1 MQEARERMTRE
12 WNGLFRSAWADAAVA
27 PLRKGAGAGYAWAM
41 PQAIGP
47 QPALIPGDSMFAS
60 QWHLKNATGVDIN
73 VTTVWNDYTGQGVL
87 VGVIDDGIDYNH
99 ADLAPNYNFDADY
112 DARGRDY
119 DAYPSSSSDKHGT
132 AVAGVIA
139 AASDGVYGAVGV
151 APGADIAGFR
161 MGYGSS
167 GSIGQIVTNLQK
179 QVGVDVSNNSWKY
192 GGYFYDNFNT
202 YSFTAA
208 GQAIADAAANGRG
221 GLGTVFVFAAGNDR
235 TSGDDVNY
243 HSFQN
248 SKYVIAVAAVDSS
261 GAISYFSD
269 PGAAVLISAPGSSI
283 TTTDRVGSAGYNTS
297 GDFTTL
303 SGTSFSTPVVS
314 GVVALMLEAN
324 PGLGYRDV
332 QEILAYSAAKPA
344 TLGAGWQVNGAD
356 TWNGGGLPVSHDY
369 GYGIVDALAAV
380 RLAET
385 WPYQHTAANM
395 VSASASAAPGAAIAD
410 FATVT
415 SQVVI
420 GGAPLLVDRVDIAV
434 NISHTY
440 IGDLTVTLTSPS
452 GTTST
457 LVNRPGN
464 GGASQDNIVF
474 TLESV
479 QFWGELS
486 NGTWTLKVSDGAS
499 TDTGILNSWTLTV
512 FGDATTADDLYVY
525 TDDFA
530 RYTGAGDAARRTLTD
545 AGGDDT
551 LNAAAVSGNTV
562 LDLNAGGTIAGNSLT
577 IAPGTVIE
585 AVFFGDGN
593 DTLVGNGADNLVLG
607 GRGNDWLDGGAGL
620 DTALYFNSLDHYLLT
635 LNGDLTITVDFTG
648 ADGIDDGVDLLANFE
663 SVDFDGIVY
672 ALADLVGLVANAP
685 PVAGDDA
692 YAIDEDTPLVVAAGA
707 GVLANDN
714 DADGDP
720 LTLSL
725 LGGPAHG
732 SLTLNAD
739 GSFTYTPAAN
749 YAGADSFT
757 YEIADG
763 HGGTDGATVNLT
775 VNAVNDTP
783 VAAGNAYS
791 VAEDGSLVVAAAGV
805 LANDSDIDGD
815 SLSAV
820 LVTGPAHGALVLNAN
835 GGFTYTPTENY
846 NGADSFVYRASDGV
860 ANSNAATVNLTI
872 TPVNDAPVATADA
885 YATAED
891 VPLSVAVLAGVLVND
906 SDIDGNPLTASLVG
920 GPAHGSLALN
930 ADGSFVYTPA
940 ANYGGADSFTYQIA
954 DGQGGT
960 ATATVSL
967 TVNPVDDAPV
977 AADDGYN
984 VTENG
989 NLVVGAA
996 GVLANDSDADG
1007 DALTAALV
1015 AGPAHG
1021 ALAFNP
1027 DGSFSYAPD
1036 AGYSGADSFTYQASD
1051 GGLASNTATVNLAI
1065 APVNSAP
1072 IAVAD
1077 AYATDED
1084 TPLVVAAATGLL
1096 ANDSDSDGDPLSA
1109 LLAAGPAH
1117 GTLALNADGGF
1128 SYTPDANYNGA
1139 DSFTYRAGDGVAD
1152 SADTVVSLTVNSVND
1167 APVAADDAATTA
1179 ADTPVTIAVLANDS
1193 DTDGDTLTP
1202 SLVSGPSHGG
1212 VVLNGDNSFTYT
1224 PAAGYTGADAFVY
1237 QVSDGAGGG
1246 DTATVS
1252 LQITAPYTV
1261 ITGNASANLLFGG
1274 SDDEWFLGLGGNDRI
1289 YGFGGND
1296 LLDGGDGAD
1305 QLNGGAGDDI
1315 VVGGPGVDRLYGSSG
1330 ADVFRYTGFDDRGD
1344 SIRDFTRGS
1353 DRIEIHDVLTDV
1365 GYAGGDPVADGWLAQ
1380 TYNSGIAGIDI
1391 SVDPDGPS
1399 GAAGFAVLTSV
1410 TSIGST
1416 PLDIGTDLIV

>member
-1 MQEARERMTRE
+1 MTRE
-12 WNGLFRSAWADAAVA
+12 WNGLFRSAWADASVA
-27 PLRKGAGAGYAWAM
+27 PLRKGAGSGYAWAM

-60 QWHLKNATGVDIN
+60 QWHLKNATGIDIN

-161 MGYGSS
+161 MGYGSF
-167 GSIGQIVTNLQK
+167 GSPGQIVTNLQK
-179 QVGVDVSNNSWKY
+179 QVNVDVSNNSWKY
-192 GGYFYDNFNT
+192 GGYFYDNFGSPN
-202 YSFTAA
+202 FTAA

-243 HSFQN
+243 HNFQN

-269 PGAAVLISAPGSSI
+269 PGAAVLVAAPGSSI

-332 QEILAYSAAKPA
+332 QEILAYSAAKPVS
-344 TLGAGWQVNGAD
+344 LGTGWQVNGAD
-356 TWNGGGLPVSHDY
+356 NWNGGGLPVSHDY

-385 WPYQHTAANM
+385 WPNQHTAANM
-395 VSASASAAPGAAIAD
+395 ASASASASPGTAVAD

-420 GGAPLLVDRVDIAV
+420 GGTPLLVDRVDIAV

-512 FGDATTADDLYVY
+512 FGDAVTADDLYVY
-525 TDDFA
+525 TDEFA
-530 RYTGAGDAARRTLTD
+530 RYTGTGDAARRILTD

-562 LDLNAGGTIAGNSLT
+562 LDLGTGGTVAGNSLT

-585 AVFFGDGN
+585 TAFLGDGN

-620 DTALYFNSLDHYLLT
+620 DTALYFNPLDHYLLN
-635 LNGDLTITVDFTG
+635 LNPDLTVTVDFTG
-648 ADGIDDGVDLLANFE
+648 ADGIDDGVDLLLNVE
-663 SVDFDGIVY
+663 TVDFDGVVY
-672 ALADLVGLVANAP
+672 ALADLVGLVANAA

-692 YAIDEDTPLVVAAGA
+692 YATDEDTPLVVVAGA
-707 GVLANDN
+707 GVLANDS

-720 LTLSL
+720 LALSL
-725 LGGPAHG
+725 LSEPVHG

-739 GSFTYTPAAN
+739 GSFAYTPAAN
-749 YAGADSFT
+749 FSGFDSFT

-763 HGGTDGATVNLT
+763 HGSSDSAVVNLT

-783 VAAGNAYS
+783 VVIADAYATS
-791 VAEDGSLVVAAAGV
+791 EDVPLVVAAGTGVLANDSDVDGDSLSAVLITGPAHGTLDLAANGGFIYTPAGNYNGIDGFTYRASDGIASSNLATVNLTISSVNDAPVAMGDSYAVDEDGTLDIAAPAGV
-805 LANDSDIDGD
+805 LANDSDVDGG
-815 SLSAV
+815 S
-820 LVTGPAHGALVLNAN
+820 
-835 GGFTYTPTENY
+835 
-846 NGADSFVYRASDGV
+846 
-860 ANSNAATVNLTI
+860 
-872 TPVNDAPVATADA
+872 
-885 YATAED
+885 
-891 VPLSVAVLAGVLVND
+891 
-906 SDIDGNPLTASLVG
+906 LTASLVS

-940 ANYGGADSFTYQIA
+940 ANYSGADSFTYQVA
-954 DGQGGT
+954 DGLGGT
-960 ATATVSL
+960 ASATVDL
-967 TVNPVDDAPV
+967 TVTTVADTPV
-977 AADDGYN
+977 AADDGYD

-989 NLVVGAA
+989 SLVVGAT

-1007 DALTAALV
+1007 DALTALLV

-1021 ALAFNP
+1021 ALALNA
-1027 DGSFSYAPD
+1027 DGSFSYTPD
-1036 AGYSGADSFTYQASD
+1036 AGYSGADSFIYQASD
-1051 GGLASNTATVNLAI
+1051 GGLVSNTATVSLTVT
-1065 APVNSAP
+1065 PVNATP
-1072 IAVAD
+1072 VAIAD
-1077 AYATDED
+1077 AYATNED
-1084 TPLVVAAATGLL
+1084 MPLVVAAATGLL
-1096 ANDSDSDGDPLSA
+1096 TNDSDGDGDPLSA
-1109 LLAAGPAH
+1109 LLVTGPTH
-1117 GTLALNADGGF
+1117 GTLTLNADGSF
-1128 SYTPDANYNGA
+1128 SYTPDANYHGS
-1139 DSFTYRAGDGVAD
+1139 DSFTYRASDGVAD
-1152 SADTVVSLTVNSVND
+1152 SADTVVDLTVNSVND
-1167 APVAADDAATTA
+1167 TPVAADDAATTA
-1179 ADTPVTIAVLANDS
+1179 ADTPVTIPVLANDS
-1193 DTDGDTLTP
+1193 DTDGDALTP
-1202 SLVSGPSHGG
+1202 SLISGPDHGG
-1212 VVLNGDNSFTYT
+1212 VVLNGDNTFTYT

-1237 QVSDGAGGG
+1237 QVADGAGGS

-1252 LQITAPYTV
+1252 LQVTAPYAV
-1261 ITGNASANLLFGG
+1261 ITGNAAANLLIGG
-1274 SDDEWFLGLGGNDRI
+1274 SGDEWLLGLGGNDRI
-1289 YGFGGND
+1289 YAFGGND
-1296 LLDGGDGAD
+1296 RLDGGDGAD

-1315 VVGGPGVDRLYGSSG
+1315 VIGGPGIDRLYGSSG
-1330 ADVFRYTGFDDRGD
+1330 ADIFRYIDFDDRGD
-1344 SIRDFTRGS
+1344 SIRDFVRGT
-1353 DRIEIHDVLTDV
+1353 DRIEIHDVLADV
-1365 GYAGGDPVADGWLAQ
+1365 GYAGGDPVADGWLTQ
-1380 TYNSGIAGIDI
+1380 TYNVGTGNIDI

-1399 GAAGFAVLTSV
+1399 GAAGFTVLTSV
-1410 TSIGST
+1410 AGIGST